1 MKRLEELGE
10 FSLLSVE
17 DDAFNQE
24 LATAIFEDMP
34 NINIYQASDGE
45 EGLKIVKSKQ
55 VDIIMLDLMMPKV
68 SGLELLK
75 ILKES
80 KDYSSIPVIVVT
92 SKSHEKTTTY
102 KLGADDFISKPYN
115 PEELK
120 LRVFNQLR
128 IKRFNDLIG
137 NINSYSKDNLNYLK
151 DAIDII
157 DNSQKQLLNILGNMA
172 HESGFY
178 NKNSSKRLG
187 EYAKLLGYLHGLNS
201 TEADNLYYSM
211 SIYDIGLLRI
221 PKEQLDREDSKIFR
235 KHPELG
241 LEILE
246 DIKETTLI
254 SMAKKVILYHHEN
267 WDGTGYPYKMQGTEI
282 PIYAQIASLVDFFD
296 KLTIHRIYTT
306 NTVTVMEALDIIKR
320 ERGLMFNPELVD
332 LFVRNFT
339 KFVDIK
345 ERFNIVPTRK
355 NYIKV

>member
-1 MKRLEELGE
+1 MKKLEDLGE
-10 FSLLSVE
+10 FTLLSVE

-45 EGLKIVKSKQ
+45 EGLKIIKNNQ

-75 ILKES
+75 MLKENS
-80 KDYSSIPVIVVT
+80 EYSSIPVIVVT

-137 NINSYSKDNLNYLK
+137 DIHSSSKDNIDYLK
-151 DAIDII
+151 NAIDII
-157 DNSQKQLLNILGNMA
+157 DNSQKQLLNIIGNMA
-172 HESGFY
+172 HENGFY
-178 NKNSSKRLG
+178 NKNTSKRLG
-187 EYAKLLGYLHGLNS
+187 EYAKLLGHLYGLNS
-201 TEADNLYYSM
+201 TEADNLYYTM

-221 PKEQLDREDSKIFR
+221 PKEQLDREDSKIFK

-267 WDGTGYPYKMQGTEI
+267 WDGTGYPYKMEGTEI

-296 KLTIHRIYTT
+296 KLTTHRVYT
-306 NTVTVMEALDIIKR
+306 NGVVNLMEAVDIIKR

-332 LFVRNFT
+332 LFIRNFT
-339 KFVDIK
+339 KFRDIK
-345 ERFNIVPTRK
+345 ERLS
-355 NYIKV
+355 